1 MSHEPKRLVF
11 WRPPGSCL
19 QVTAR
24 TWQAMS
30 AALPADAKA
39 RMSVYTNDL
48 YSNAG
53 AAPLATCPLSPVY
66 QAASARP
73 ATPSATP
80 APRSAERLQHQ
91 RIATPSRLQSEAGSP
106 RGMQRLQQLPGLGL
120 STGNVPAA
128 APAPAALAQLQA
140 EAEARPSTA
149 PAPQLRTSTIS
160 LASLKHPAPAEAA
173 TQQEQ
178 QQGQQLLPAAVQHQA
193 VEGTE
198 GAATASSPRTIFP
211 ADGSIS
217 RDSPR
222 VRQQV
227 LRNFAGAVPA
237 GSGSGGSSPLGNT
250 PRPMLH
256 GERAGGGS
264 SGGERRP
271 ATPSFQPMALPRPAT
286 ALAGPAVGATSADSP
301 FSIKAG
307 YGGTESRPL
316 GQVTGGEVLRRQFN
330 AYPQPPQT
338 APSKA
343 AVPAGAATPAVP
355 LPGSL
360 ASFGISA
367 AAFVSAPDKAAAGA
381 AARGDEQA
389 GHGDGGAKAGL
400 MAPTQASMLASTA
413 FATKADLRWAVRKA
427 GRFQAARSWWGL
439 HWIDKQAGLV
449 VSCCVPP
456 SWPAGFAVSA
466 SACEACLQLACR
478 LALHARPDGPLFA
491 GASCWLP
498 APPTSRCAAR
508 SCAPAAACSR
518 AARCTRCWWSRTAAA
533 PAPSFWQRAGA
544 RAGQVALPTCSR
556 WAPGQGGSAR
566 AEWNAA
572 LCAQ

>member
-193 VEGTE
+193 VRQRCST
-198 GAATASSPRTIFP
+198 GAFLLAARRRKGGPGGATYLLSVGPWPGRQCQGGMERSP
-211 ADGSIS
+211 
-217 RDSPR
+217 
-222 VRQQV
+222 VRPV
-227 LRNFAGAVPA
+227 G
-237 GSGSGGSSPLGNT
+237 
-250 PRPMLH
+250 
-256 GERAGGGS
+256 RAGG
-264 SGGERRP
+264 
-271 ATPSFQPMALPRPAT
+271 Q
-286 ALAGPAVGATSADSP
+286 
-301 FSIKAG
+301 
-307 YGGTESRPL
+307 
-316 GQVTGGEVLRRQFN
+316 Q
-330 AYPQPPQT
+330 
-338 APSKA
+338 
-343 AVPAGAATPAVP
+343 
-355 LPGSL
+355 
-360 ASFGISA
+360 
-367 AAFVSAPDKAAAGA
+367 AAGVLPQC
-381 AARGDEQA
+381 RGMPE
-389 GHGDGGAKAGL
+389 
-400 MAPTQASMLASTA
+400 
-413 FATKADLRWAVRKA
+413 
-427 GRFQAARSWWGL
+427 
-439 HWIDKQAGLV
+439 
-449 VSCCVPP
+449 
-456 SWPAGFAVSA
+456 
-466 SACEACLQLACR
+466 
-478 LALHARPDGPLFA
+478 
-491 GASCWLP
+491 
-498 APPTSRCAAR
+498 
-508 SCAPAAACSR
+508 
-518 AARCTRCWWSRTAAA
+518 
-533 PAPSFWQRAGA
+533 
-544 RAGQVALPTCSR
+544 
-556 WAPGQGGSAR
+556 
-566 AEWNAA
+566 
-572 LCAQ
+572 